1 MPNIVQEILN
11 ISTIR
16 PKDVVDILLIAFV
29 IYRLFILIRGTRAV
43 QMLVGLTFLF
53 ALYFFSIWANLQS
66 VSWVLENFWRI
77 SVIGII
83 ILFQPEIRKA
93 LATVGQNP
101 FFRSYSNIEQAKLI
115 DRLVRSV
122 SALAEKRTGALIALE
137 RNVNLQNY
145 VEIGTKL
152 DAVISKELVMT
163 IFFMNSPL
171 HDGAVIIQDGRIS
184 GAGAFLPLTLK
195 STLDQTIGTRHRAA
209 IGLTEE
215 TDAVVII
222 VSEENGF
229 ISISM
234 GGDLEMDIDS
244 VRLKSILK
252 DVFEPEE
259 HNGRRKGILR
269 FMGSRKQTASS

>member
-1 MPNIVQEILN
+1 MPNIIQEILN
-11 ISTIR
+11 ISTIL

-53 ALYFFSIWANLQS
+53 VLYFFSLWANLQS

-101 FFRSYSNIEQAKLI
+101 FFRGYSNIEQAKLI

-152 DAVISKELVMT
+152 DAVISKELIMT

-195 STLDQTIGTRHRAA
+195 TTLEQTIGTRHRAA

-215 TDAVVII
+215 TDAVVVI

-234 GGDLEMDIDS
+234 GGNLEMDIDS

-259 HNGRRKGILR
+259 NSGRRKGILR
-269 FMGSRKQTASS
+269 FIGSRKQTART

>member
-1 MPNIVQEILN
+1 
-11 ISTIR
+11 
-16 PKDVVDILLIAFV
+16 
-29 IYRLFILIRGTRAV
+29 
-43 QMLVGLTFLF
+43 MLVGLTFLF